1 MRTATQQND
10 AQRLRAELKALFRD
24 LNEVPWS
31 PGGTTEAPA
40 IDVLDLPGG
49 VEMRIDLSAVGPD
62 QMTVEMAGDMLRIRG
77 GRRVEEET
85 TAGAGRQA
93 SRRRRQ
99 FLRGL
104 QLPATLRP
112 ESLEATLT
120 NGLLTITLEK
130 RLQRSRRA

>member
-1 MRTATQQND
+1 MTTAMRQND

-49 VEMRIDLSAVGPD
+49 IEMRIDLSAVGPD
-62 QMTVEMAGDMLRIRG
+62 QMTVELAGDMLRIRG
-77 GRRVEEET
+77 GRRVEEEA

-99 FLRGL
+99 FLRGM
-104 QLPATLRP
+104 QVPASLRP
-112 ESLEATLT
+112 ESLEATLV

-130 RLQRSRRA
+130 RLKRARR

>member
-1 MRTATQQND
+1 MTTDTQKSD

-24 LNEVPWS
+24 LNEIPWS
-31 PGGTTEAPA
+31 PGGTTEPPA
-40 IDVLDLPGG
+40 IDVLDLPDGI
-49 VEMRIDLSAVGPD
+49 EIRIDLSAVGPER
-62 QMTVEMAGDMLRIRG
+62 MTVEMAGDMMRIRG
-77 GRRVEEET
+77 GRQVEEEA

-104 QLPATLRP
+104 QIPPTLRP
-112 ESLEATLT
+112 ETLEATLT

-130 RLQRSRRA
+130 RLRGARRT